1 MDIEIKNELENLI
14 EPIFSQ
20 DGKFN
25 GNELKYVMQYLNSE
39 NSENEK
45 KSWTARLESAFT
57 KKFNVNYAISHNSG
71 TSTLHSCLHAAGIGA
86 GDEVLIPTYTV
97 ICLAFSVIHQNAI
110 PVFVDSDAET
120 FNMDPIDIEKKI
132 TAKTKAIIAVHM
144 HGLPCDMDKI
154 LSIAN
159 KNNLVVIEDCAQSV
173 LAEYKGKLT
182 GSIGDMAS
190 FSFETK
196 KHMATGQGGMVIVND
211 PHYAEQVRKHSGLGY
226 KTLTSRQGMTSLLP
240 EEFQNPNFKRHD
252 TLGYNYRLPE
262 ICAAIGLAQFERIEK
277 LVQRRKKIGELFQDV
292 LSNCSWIIPQKVPEE
307 YTHSYWSFAA
317 KYYGEKEY
325 GVSWEKFYKMFN
337 DNGGDG
343 FFGAL
348 ALQHKEIAMVKKPFL
363 GTYIPSDIDIYKN
376 KFTYRSDICPVAETI
391 QPNMMVFKCGYRN
404 MEKAGKVVNALAQTI
419 EEIQQRK

>member
-1 MDIEIKNELENLI
+1 MKNELEKLI

-45 KSWTARLESAFT
+45 KSWSARLESAFT
-57 KKFNVNYAISHNSG
+57 QKFNVNYAISHNSG

-110 PVFVDSDAET
+110 PVFVDSDYET

-132 TAKTKAIIAVHM
+132 TTKTKAIIAVHM

-159 KNNLVVIEDCAQSV
+159 KNNLIVIEDCAQSV

-196 KHMATGQGGMVIVND
+196 KHMTTGQGGMVIVND

-226 KTLTSRQGMTSLLP
+226 KTLTPRQGMTSLLP
-240 EEFQNPNFKRHD
+240 EEFQNPSFKRHD

-277 LVQRRKKIGELFQDV
+277 LVQRRKKIGGLFQEV
-292 LSNCSWIIPQKVPEE
+292 LSDCSWIIPQKVPEG

-325 GVSWEKFYKMFN
+325 GVSWRTFYNMFN

-348 ALQHKEIAMVKKPFL
+348 ALQHKEIAMVKKPFF

-376 KFTYRSDICPVAETI
+376 KFIYRSDICPVAETI
-391 QPNMMVFKCGYRN
+391 QPIMMVFKCGYRN
-404 MEKAGKVVNALAQTI
+404 MEKARKVANALAQTI
-419 EEIQQRK
+419 EEIQQG